1 MNRKRNTFLLF
12 AALLF
17 TSCLSVKQ
25 RTGDTYYEQN
35 LYDKAIPY
43 YQEVANKKLN
53 LEVLVKLADC
63 YRNIKNYQLSE
74 QVYSKIVSYNTD
86 PIYQFYYAEALMQN
100 GKYVEARKW
109 LNKFLI
115 LNRADTRALNL
126 LASCDSI
133 EMLYKDSLLFD
144 ISRLPFNGIDESNF
158 SPELYYSGIVYVSN
172 RNPDAKSYKK
182 VPVIDN
188 YNLFYAQQT
197 ELGHWMDPVPL
208 RGTINS
214 IFNEGPCSFNNKF
227 TKAFVTRNANE
238 GKKIVTN
245 QQSENVL
252 EIFEATTKD
261 GEWNISGPVNF
272 NNNNYS
278 VGHPSI
284 SPSGNTMVFVSD
296 MPWGYGGTDIYR
308 VEWINNTWSKPVSLG
323 KVINTSGNE
332 MFPFLL
338 TDSILYFSSNGMIGV
353 GGLDI
358 YRTEL
363 TANGWTVPENL
374 GFPINSPRDDFGFI
388 CDKDE
393 LSGYFSSNRQ
403 LGKDNIFSFKR
414 NPPILT
420 LKGKLIDKTT
430 SKPLKNYNLKLTTSG
445 FDTTLT
451 ADNEGNFSAQLKT
464 NKEYTLRAEDK
475 NYFTASEMISTF
487 GFRKSATLNND
498 LTLEKVIFNK
508 PVIWRGIAFEKGKS
522 DLTPATKTELNKLFN
537 ILLENKNIKIELS
550 CHTDSR
556 GAERDNLII
565 SQARADKA
573 TAYLIGKGISKD
585 RIISV
590 GYGSQRLLNNCVRG
604 VLCLEED
611 HQINIRTEIKYSP
624 YQK

>member
-115 LNRADTRALNL
+115 LNRAETRALNL
-126 LASCDSI
+126 LASWDFI

-227 TKAFVTRNANE
+227 TKAFMTRNAN
-238 GKKIVTN
+238 
-245 QQSENVL
+245 
-252 EIFEATTKD
+252 
-261 GEWNISGPVNF
+261 
-272 NNNNYS
+272 
-278 VGHPSI
+278 
-284 SPSGNTMVFVSD
+284 
-296 MPWGYGGTDIYR
+296 
-308 VEWINNTWSKPVSLG
+308 
-323 KVINTSGNE
+323 
-332 MFPFLL
+332 
-338 TDSILYFSSNGMIGV
+338 
-353 GGLDI
+353 
-358 YRTEL
+358 
-363 TANGWTVPENL
+363 
-374 GFPINSPRDDFGFI
+374 
-388 CDKDE
+388 
-393 LSGYFSSNRQ
+393 
-403 LGKDNIFSFKR
+403 
-414 NPPILT
+414 
-420 LKGKLIDKTT
+420 
-430 SKPLKNYNLKLTTSG
+430 
-445 FDTTLT
+445 
-451 ADNEGNFSAQLKT
+451 
-464 NKEYTLRAEDK
+464 
-475 NYFTASEMISTF
+475 
-487 GFRKSATLNND
+487 
-498 LTLEKVIFNK
+498 
-508 PVIWRGIAFEKGKS
+508 
-522 DLTPATKTELNKLFN
+522 
-537 ILLENKNIKIELS
+537 
-550 CHTDSR
+550 
-556 GAERDNLII
+556 
-565 SQARADKA
+565 
-573 TAYLIGKGISKD
+573 
-585 RIISV
+585 
-590 GYGSQRLLNNCVRG
+590 
-604 VLCLEED
+604 
-611 HQINIRTEIKYSP
+611 
-624 YQK
+624 